1 MPGKERRKPRMKGKK
16 LLCLSDIVP
25 GEKAYVEKI
34 GSETP
39 DVSDS
44 VVVDAAMRK
53 RLMDIGLIKG
63 TEVECVGESPL
74 GDPRAY
80 LIRDAVIAI
89 RRTDGCGIYVSG
101 GDGT

>member
-1 MPGKERRKPRMKGKK
+1 MK
-16 LLCLSDIVP
+16 LSDIVP

-34 GSETP
+34 GADAQS
-39 DVSDS
+39 SAIDS
-44 VVVDAAMRK
+44 SMKK
-53 RLMDIGLIKG
+53 RLMDIGLIPG
-63 TEVECVGESPL
+63 TAVECVGESPL

>member
-1 MPGKERRKPRMKGKK
+1 MKGKQ
-16 LLCLSDIVP
+16 LLKLSDIVP

-39 DVSDS
+39 DASDS

-53 RLMDIGLIKG
+53 RLMDIGLIPG
-63 TEVECVGESPL
+63 TAVECVGESPL

-80 LIRDAVIAI
+80 LIRGAVIAI
-89 RRTDGCGIYVSG
+89 RRTDGREISVFG
-101 GDGT
+101 GEDS